1 MNSLSNEVF
10 CHDGDDDW
18 ELVTE
23 STNAPLEPW
32 EDVCAVVPFENN
44 GEVAY
49 AGKVKS
55 GTGVLSTICL
65 WNTENKDYLTLLP
78 TAVVLRIVGFLPP
91 EDVVRGSAVCST
103 WRRALSV
110 DCIWSPICEGLMTCE
125 QLQKLPSGRT
135 WFDHYSAFQRCLMR
149 SKTTNSVGSTEV
161 CRSTKQKATK
171 HKVFRSKKE
180 RRMERISKDT
190 TPLTT
195 FLAAKCQG

>member
-78 TAVVLRIVGFLPP
+78 TAVVLSLQHVEKGPQ
-91 EDVVRGSAVCST
+91 
-103 WRRALSV
+103 RRLH
-110 DCIWSPICEGLMTCE
+110 L
-125 QLQKLPSGRT
+125 
-135 WFDHYSAFQRCLMR
+135 
-149 SKTTNSVGSTEV
+149 TTNSVGSTEV